1 MAFDS
6 AVVDQLGFW
15 SLVVGTLLSLGVLY
29 RASGRDPLGRVRA
42 RLLLGV
48 PWGTVAVIAGLYVVF
63 YVLQGAAQG
72 RPVVV
77 GFRSWS
83 YTYPL
88 GMILAPFA
96 HGSLGHLT
104 GNVISTVVY
113 APVAEY
119 AWSHYPTERGTHT
132 FGSWEHNPFVR
143 IGLFVAGSVVVGL
156 ATSLFIPGALV
167 GFSGV
172 VFAFAG
178 FALVTRPLLAVFALV
193 ARRVVNLFYVS
204 VQDPVLT
211 ARAEPQFVTP
221 FWANIAIQGHA
232 LGLLVGVLAGLWVG
246 RRRDEWA
253 SPARVWFAVLVFAVA
268 QALYAFYWQVS
279 TAEFVLFR
287 GVGTALVFVLAAV
300 VAAAVIRRDRV
311 IVPRIDLSRREAAAG
326 LLLAVVLAISV
337 AAIPFNLVTIA
348 GAGADPGAVDDG
360 IEIRDYTVTYAEG
373 VPNQYVASVDIP
385 VIGQPLSINES
396 GVVVA
401 SSGRSAW
408 EVVVPASRLAFAG
421 RTTVPVGGPGWRET
435 VVANRTTWNVVGG
448 SSTYKVYLH
457 RTGEQRRLA
466 FAAEPATVP
475 AVVDDTRIRIAPT
488 RPGYELEL
496 RRNDS
501 VVGTDPVP
509 TEGQNVTVADI
520 TFNRTGK
527 SLRAIH
533 DGTRL
538 RIATFRLKGKPDRE
552 DE

>member
-1 MAFDS
+1 MAIDS
-6 AVVDQLGFW
+6 ALVDQLSFW

-29 RASGRDPLGRVRA
+29 RVSGRDPLGRVRT
-42 RLLLGV
+42 RLLIGL
-48 PWGTVAVIAGLYVVF
+48 PWGTVAIIAGLYVVF

-119 AWSHYPTERGTHT
+119 AWSHYPTERGAQT
-132 FGSWEHNPFVR
+132 FESWGHNPFVR
-143 IGLFVAGSVVVGL
+143 IGLFVGGSVVVGL
-156 ATSLFIPGALV
+156 VTSLFIPGALV

-193 ARRVVNLFYVS
+193 ARRVVNLFYFS
-204 VQDPVLT
+204 FQTPVLT
-211 ARAEPQFVTP
+211 ARAEPQFVIP
-221 FWANIAIQGHA
+221 FWANVAIQGHT
-232 LGLLVGVLAGLWVG
+232 LGLLVGVLVGVWVI
-246 RRRDEWA
+246 RRRDEWP
-253 SPARVWFAVLVFAVA
+253 SPRRVWFAVLVFGVA
-268 QALYAFYWQVS
+268 QTLYAFYWQVS
-279 TAEFVLFR
+279 TDEFVLFR
-287 GVGTALVFVLAAV
+287 GIGTALVFALAAV
-300 VAAAVIRRDRV
+300 VAVAVVRRDRIV
-311 IVPRIDLSRREAAAG
+311 VPRIDLSRREAAAG
-326 LLLAVVLAISV
+326 LLLAVVLAIGV
-337 AAIPFNLVTIA
+337 AAVPYNMVTIA
-348 GAGADPGAVDDG
+348 SAGPVDADGVQV
-360 IEIRDYTVTYAEG
+360 RDYTVTYAEG
-373 VPNQYVASVDIP
+373 VPNQYVASVEVP

-408 EVVVPASRLAFAG
+408 EVVVPASRLAFDG

-435 VVANRTTWNVVGG
+435 VVANRTTWNVVDGP
-448 SSTYKVYLH
+448 STYKVHLH
-457 RTGEQRRLA
+457 RVGEQRQLA

-475 AVVDDTRIRIAPT
+475 AVVNDTRIRIAPT

-501 VVGTDPVP
+501 VVATGPVP

-538 RIATFRLKGKPDRE
+538 RIATFRLKEKPDQKDR
-552 DE
+552 